1 MCHARH
7 GSATHRPH
15 QRLFGQCWRCAF
27 AGLQV
32 VVACKIE
39 AKVPGHDIVLAQITM
54 DDDALGIADAGRYAP
69 GRIAQMAARLR
80 AAGPELAHHTC
91 QPLGPVTGAKC
102 PALTRQAQ
110 DINFFGEGG
119 SHVLGKGRCEGD
131 MRQFCMLPIAGS
143 VAPHAAVYL
152 LPMWIK
158 LHNVNNC
165 RPSPPNGADS
175 KIRVQG
181 PNLRWADCFVAP
193 RIFLFSGVIL

>member
-1 MCHARH
+1 M
-7 GSATHRPH
+7 HRPH
-15 QRLFGQCWRCAF
+15 QRLFGQFWRCAF

-54 DDDALGIADAGRYAP
+54 DDDAFGIADAGRYAP

-91 QPLGPVTGAKC
+91 SPLGPVARAKS
-102 PALTRQAQ
+102 PALARQAQ
-110 DINFFGEGG
+110 DVNFFGEGG
-119 SHVLGKGRCEGD
+119 SHVLGKGRWEGD
-131 MRQFCMLPIAGS
+131 MRQFCIAADRGL
-143 VAPHAAVYL
+143 VAPRAAVYL

-158 LHNVNNC
+158 LHNMNNC

-175 KIRVQG
+175 KIHARR
-181 PNLRWADCFVAP
+181 PNSRWADCFVEP
-193 RIFLFSGVIL
+193 HFCIFSHGVSP